1 MKNKFLLYAV
11 AVVGFAAI
19 SFVQTG
25 TPPECN
31 QKELKNKCKALLE
44 PFKYDNAKVTKIVY
58 KPKKQQ
64 KEIEVDLFIGEK
76 YKIVFC
82 TAAMNKK
89 IPVVIY
95 NKSKDAGKREA
106 LFSNKDIPESQT
118 EFAFEP
124 KRSSK
129 IFVNYEIPASAGD
142 SLAGGC
148 IAFMLGFK

>member
-1 MKNKFLLYAV
+1 MKKQFLIYIV
-11 AVVGFAAI
+11 AVTGFVAL

-25 TPPECN
+25 TQPECN

-44 PFKYDNAKVTKIVY
+44 PFKYDNAKVTRIVY

-64 KEIEVDLFIGEK
+64 KELEVDLFIGEK

-82 TAAMNKK
+82 TSGMNKK
-89 IPVVIY
+89 IPITIY
-95 NKSKDAGKREA
+95 NKSKDANKREA
-106 LFSNKDIPESQT
+106 LFTNKDIPESQT

-129 IFVNYEIPASAGD
+129 IYVDYDIPATAGD
-142 SLAGGC
+142 SIAGGC